1 MPKTAAQDNNAS
13 KTTQRHSGPL
23 EEADAGAIRILE
35 LPETPAMSVEMLRT
49 RSDDWFQRMQKEAIG
64 VLRRLE
70 PQVEAERRRCD

>member
-1 MPKTAAQDNNAS
+1 VPKTAAQDNNAS

-23 EEADAGAIRILE
+23 EEAHILE